1 MLKWNGDKPD
11 WSILM
16 SCRSC
21 IDDCQIA
28 TAAEYVTDKDAA
40 SRLWARGESLVG
52 EKFKFKF
59 NHTL

>member
-1 MLKWNGDKPD
+1 
-11 WSILM
+11 M